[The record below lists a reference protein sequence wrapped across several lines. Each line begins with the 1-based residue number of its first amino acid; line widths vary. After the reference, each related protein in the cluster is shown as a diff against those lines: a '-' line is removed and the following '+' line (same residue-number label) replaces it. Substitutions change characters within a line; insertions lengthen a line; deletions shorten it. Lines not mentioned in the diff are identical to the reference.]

1 MKKNKGIT
9 LVALVVTIVVL
20 LILAGVSINLVLGNN
35 GIIAK
40 AKDAETKSAE
50 ASQNDLKGMNYYM
63 NKVALATFSYFDT
76 GKNPSETLEPERF
89 YHGFVLGL
97 IVELSD
103 RYEVKSNRESGFGR
117 YDVMIIPL
125 DKSEKAIVLEFK
137 VHENDEEKTLEETVS
152 SALAQIEEKKY
163 DTELINAGVKKEN
176 IRHYGFAFEGKK
188 VLIGTD
194 E

>member
-1 MKKNKGIT
+1 M
-9 LVALVVTIVVL
+9 
-20 LILAGVSINLVLGNN
+20 
-35 GIIAK
+35 
-40 AKDAETKSAE
+40 
-50 ASQNDLKGMNYYM
+50 
-63 NKVALATFSYFDT
+63 
-76 GKNPSETLEPERF
+76 
-89 YHGFVLGL
+89 
-97 IVELSD
+97 
-103 RYEVKSNRESGFGR
+103 
-117 YDVMIIPL
+117 
-125 DKSEKAIVLEFK
+125 EFK